1 VTATARAGLCD
12 AYRGLGRLGLIQGN
26 SGNIS
31 VRTRDGMLISP
42 SGTTPDRIEP
52 AHFVAMPLHDP
63 AAGASS
69 EWALHAAVYQ
79 GNASLAAIV
88 HTHADACT
96 ALACLNEPLPPFH
109 YLVASFGG
117 DDVRCAEY
125 ATFGTPALAA
135 LAAKAMRER
144 TACLLANH
152 GMIAAGPTLDG
163 AVAAALR
170 LETLVRQYLLA
181 RAAGLPR
188 LLTPRQMADA
198 RERFVTYQARP
209 SPPSARL

>member
-1 VTATARAGLCD
+1 VTGTARAEACN
-12 AYRGLGRLGLIQGN
+12 AYRSLGRLGLIQGS
-26 SGNIS
+26 SGNLS
-31 VRTRDGMLISP
+31 VRTWNGMLISP
-42 SGTTPDRIEP
+42 TGTKPERIEP
-52 AHFVAMPLHDP
+52 AQMVAMDLQEP

-79 GNASLAAIV
+79 ANEAFGAIV

-96 ALACLNEPLPPFH
+96 ALACLAEPLPPFH

-117 DDVRCAEY
+117 DDVRCAPY

-135 LAAKAMRER
+135 VAAVAMRDR

-152 GMIAAGPTLDG
+152 GMIAAGPSLDD
-163 AVAAALR
+163 AVETALR

-181 RAAGLPR
+181 RSAGAPR
-188 LLTPRQMADA
+188 LLTAEQMAEA
-198 RERFVTYQARP
+198 RERFLTY
-209 SPPSARL
+209 